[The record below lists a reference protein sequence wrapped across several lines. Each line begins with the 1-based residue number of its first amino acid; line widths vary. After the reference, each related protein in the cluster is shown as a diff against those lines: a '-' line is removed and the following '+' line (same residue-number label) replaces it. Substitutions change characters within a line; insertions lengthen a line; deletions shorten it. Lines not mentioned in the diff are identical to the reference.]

1 MGDDLAAVF
10 AFVLMAG
17 FAAYAKRYAVAGV
30 FVLVVDSVAGHG
42 AAADACLLEA
52 HKHYV
57 AGHCAVADAYL
68 LEAHKHSV
76 CHALHP
82 QGCAVDRV
90 LIY

>member
-42 AAADACLLEA
+42 APADACLLEA
-52 HKHYV
+52 HKH
-57 AGHCAVADAYL
+57 L
-68 LEAHKHSV
+68 LRDTALLLTQVYWWCISTRFTMPCIPNSV
-76 CHALHP
+76 
-82 QGCAVDRV
+82 
-90 LIY
+90 

>member
-42 AAADACLLEA
+42 APADASLL
-52 HKHYV
+52 V
-57 AGHCAVADAYL
+57 V
-68 LEAHKHSV
+68 HKHSV
-76 CHALHP
+76 CHALHSE
-82 QGCAVDRV
+82 
-90 LIY
+90 

>member
-1 MGDDLAAVF
+1 
-10 AFVLMAG
+10 MAG

-57 AGHCAVADAYL
+57 AGHGAVADAYL
-68 LEAHKHSV
+68 LRRISTRFAMPCIPK
-76 CHALHP
+76 
-82 QGCAVDRV
+82 AVQ
-90 LIY
+90 LIEF